1 MSQNRTILTVLE
13 STPNLMR
20 LSLSLSWTYFTLG
33 WRVRKT
39 RKAFEKQM
47 IANGMSKENAQ
58 QLSALYN
65 DLKNDITAAVKQG
78 IVSSGF
84 R

>member
-1 MSQNRTILTVLE
+1 MSQNRTILSVLK
-13 STPNLMR
+13 STPNLVR
-20 LSLSLSWTYFTLG
+20 FSLSLSWTYFTLG
-33 WRVRKT
+33 WHVRKT

-47 IANGMSKENAQ
+47 IAQGMSKENAQ
-58 QLSALYN
+58 QLSAFYD
-65 DLKNDITAAVKQG
+65 DLKDDITAAVKQG